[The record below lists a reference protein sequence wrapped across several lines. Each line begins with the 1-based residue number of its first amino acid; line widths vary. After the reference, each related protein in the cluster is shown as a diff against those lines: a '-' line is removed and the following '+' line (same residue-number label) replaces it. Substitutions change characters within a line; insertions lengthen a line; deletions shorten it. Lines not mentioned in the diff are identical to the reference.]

1 MLHTRRE
8 VHVEVRKPEYRR
20 KYHRQVESRRQTD
33 GRTDIHTCEIPLITF
48 VIPIINNAP
57 LGATTDRRI
66 KCINDDNRVAVNAKS
81 KIHRRELLNANEA
94 AINHPAQLLA
104 FDARND
110 VPALCIAITD

>member
-1 MLHTRRE
+1 MTNGR
-8 VHVEVRKPEYRR
+8 
-20 KYHRQVESRRQTD
+20 TD
-33 GRTDIHTCEIPLITF
+33 GRTEGTYTRDARPLIAF

-66 KCINDDNRVAVNAKS
+66 KCINDDNRIAVNAKS